1 MLQKVG
7 NFPAFCHMATK
18 SVEKTTTWTQTIVL
32 RNILIIIRI
41 RYKIT

>member
-18 SVEKTTTWTQTIVL
+18 SVEKTTTWTKTIEL
-32 RNILIIIRI
+32 KNIRFII
-41 RYKIT
+41 

>member
-18 SVEKTTTWTQTIVL
+18 SVEKTTTWTQTIEL
-32 RNILIIIRI
+32 KNINIGVQGVQTR
-41 RYKIT
+41 